1 MCVSV
6 EMSDLQKLIYK
17 SINLVGEVQIS
28 SSFQNEYAI
37 VDSSPLLGDYVY

>member
-1 MCVSV
+1 MCLSV

-17 SINLVGEVQIS
+17 SINLGEVQIS

-37 VDSSPLLGDYVY
+37 VDSSPLLVDYVY